1 MEIDQTEG
9 IFERTERSFD
19 PPTHGIELLKISK
32 KSVFWRKE
40 SGDRE
45 NTATTLRVE
54 RSTDHRGR
62 SVPGP
67 HPYARRDTAQ
77 NLRIQ
82 LYGLLKG

>member
-54 RSTDHRGR
+54 RSTIRARLRVASNSLHAVGSSYRC
-62 SVPGP
+62 V
-67 HPYARRDTAQ
+67 YA
-77 NLRIQ
+77 
-82 LYGLLKG
+82 